1 MNDPLKYSL
10 GLNCDID
17 PFKVQK
23 ISVQQ
28 LSILVQMKLTTF
40 MCYLLLNVLFL
51 LLELLYLVL
60 DSANNKLIKNAHL
73 SPEKLDGEL
82 QKINIKHI
90 RHQAEYQT

>member
-51 LLELLYLVL
+51 LLELLYIVL
-60 DSANNKLIKNAHL
+60 DLANNKL
-73 SPEKLDGEL
+73 
-82 QKINIKHI
+82 
-90 RHQAEYQT
+90 